1 MTSKKKWP
9 VLKEEGLPCQENR
22 KKDDSEVKKVTEDI
36 LSVAVAL
43 GTTVLSMETTGQN
56 KTSLESDVMRLLTY
70 ANLMGN
76 IQSETEN

>member
-1 MTSKKKWP
+1 M
-9 VLKEEGLPCQENR
+9 
-22 KKDDSEVKKVTEDI
+22 
-36 LSVAVAL
+36 AVAL
-43 GTTVLSMETTGQN
+43 GTTVLSMDTTGQN